1 MRAFMFN
8 FPKQMHTMKIDKYE
22 IALICLLKPEK
33 SMRRPENTLP
43 ACAQKGRRLNSSLQI
58 HLLVKGNI
66 HQEKKS
72 ASPCLLSLNRA
83 WSRPLS
89 LVITILAYTA
99 YMALTFC
106 FQALFRLERL
116 SQLH

>member
-1 MRAFMFN
+1 MRAYMFN

-22 IALICLLKPEK
+22 IVLIYSLKPEK

-83 WSRPLS
+83 WSRPL
-89 LVITILAYTA
+89 V
-99 YMALTFC
+99 
-106 FQALFRLERL
+106 
-116 SQLH
+116 

>member
-1 MRAFMFN
+1 MFN
-8 FPKQMHTMKIDKYE
+8 FPKQMHTIKIDKYE
-22 IALICLLKPEK
+22 IALIYSLKPEK

-72 ASPCLLSLNRA
+72 ASRCLLSLNRA
-83 WSRPLS
+83 WSRPLVLLS
-89 LVITILAYTA
+89 LY
-99 YMALTFC
+99 
-106 FQALFRLERL
+106 
-116 SQLH
+116 

>member
-1 MRAFMFN
+1 MFN

-22 IALICLLKPEK
+22 IALIYSLKPEK

-66 HQEKKS
+66 HQEK
-72 ASPCLLSLNRA
+72 SPHPRVYCHLIELGLD
-83 WSRPLS
+83 
-89 LVITILAYTA
+89 
-99 YMALTFC
+99 
-106 FQALFRLERL
+106 
-116 SQLH
+116 H

>member
-1 MRAFMFN
+1 MFN

-22 IALICLLKPEK
+22 IALSYSLKPEK

-72 ASPCLLSLNRA
+72 ASPCLLSLN
-83 WSRPLS
+83 S

-106 FQALFRLERL
+106 FQALFKLERL
-116 SQLH
+116 SQFH

>member
-1 MRAFMFN
+1 MRAYMFN

-22 IALICLLKPEK
+22 IALIYSLKHEK
-33 SMRRPENTLP
+33 SMQGPENTLP
-43 ACAQKGRRLNSSLQI
+43 ACAQKGRRLNFSLQI

-83 WSRPLS
+83 WSRPL
-89 LVITILAYTA
+89 V
-99 YMALTFC
+99 
-106 FQALFRLERL
+106 
-116 SQLH
+116 

>member
-1 MRAFMFN
+1 MFN

-43 ACAQKGRRLNSSLQI
+43 ACAQ
-58 HLLVKGNI
+58 GNI

-83 WSRPLS
+83 WSRPL
-89 LVITILAYTA
+89 V
-99 YMALTFC
+99 
-106 FQALFRLERL
+106 
-116 SQLH
+116 